1 MFERTGYGADF
12 LFSAPEGHTASV
24 HQLQVVYDDDFDSV
38 LANQSACFC
47 PKFKNGKAGGIVYI
61 YRSVPQ
67 YFDTRHEPFPFERG
81 QLSAFDFIAGDFASV
96 DDETIDKLDIGHF
109 EREDSH
115 RRVIADIE
123 RTNAVF
129 PIAGRAAIMM
139 RSEFCQP
146 EVILSMS

>member
-1 MFERTGYGADF
+1 MVLTSCSRLPKDIP
-12 LFSAPEGHTASV
+12 LSV

-96 DDETIDKLDIGHF
+96 DDETIDKVRTLDISS
-109 EREDSH
+109 EK
-115 RRVIADIE
+115 IA
-123 RTNAVF
+123 TGV
-129 PIAGRAAIMM
+129 
-139 RSEFCQP
+139 
-146 EVILSMS
+146 L